1 MKLNIKLL
9 ENRKLGIKNILDKDT
24 PGIVFNCI
32 KCKQNKQNIRLYT
45 EKSYVEIPN
54 DIFLKMLIRKNED
67 TIWLIYENDNNINSL
82 VGYTLFDTYG
92 FPVEMTKEELKEK
105 GNLDLIG
112 FNILKEIQ
120 KEKSQNK
127 EIKSAF

>member
-9 ENRKLGIKNILDKDT
+9 ENRKLGIKNILDKNT

-92 FPVEMTKEELKEK
+92 FPVEITQEELKNK

-112 FNILKEIQ
+112 FDILKEIQ

>member
-9 ENRKLGIKNILDKDT
+9 ENRKLGIKNILDKNT

-92 FPVEMTKEELKEK
+92 FPVEMTKEELKDK
-105 GNLDLIG
+105 GDLDLIG
-112 FNILKEIQ
+112 FDILKEIQ

>member
-82 VGYTLFDTYG
+82 IGYTLFDTYG
-92 FPVEMTKEELKEK
+92 FPVEITQEELKDK

-112 FNILKEIQ
+112 FDILKEIQ

-127 EIKSAF
+127 KIESAF

>member
-9 ENRKLGIKNILDKDT
+9 ENRKLGIKNILDEDT

-45 EKSYVEIPN
+45 EKSYIEIPI
-54 DIFLKMLIRKNED
+54 DIFLKMLIRKNKD

-92 FPVEMTKEELKEK
+92 FPVEITQEELKNK

-112 FNILKEIQ
+112 FDILKEIQ

-127 EIKSAF
+127 KIESAF